1 MFDVER
7 WFSLEFM
14 IDIIKVFIVNKIVK
28 ILLIN

>member
-14 IDIIKVFIVNKIVK
+14 IDIMKVFIVNKIVK

>member
-7 WFSLEFM
+7 WFSLEFV
-14 IDIIKVFIVNKIVK
+14 IDIMKVFIVNKIVK